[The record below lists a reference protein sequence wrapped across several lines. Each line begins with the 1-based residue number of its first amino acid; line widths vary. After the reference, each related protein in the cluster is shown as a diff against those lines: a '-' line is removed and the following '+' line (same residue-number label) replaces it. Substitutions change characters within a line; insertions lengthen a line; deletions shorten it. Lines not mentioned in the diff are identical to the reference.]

1 MIKCSQEINEL
12 EAKFEQLEKIRK
24 DFADLKKSTEK
35 RIDDMNKQHESR
47 MIEVIGQFKKKLNEA
62 NGQTV
67 LLNAKLKQSELEK
80 NNYSSLFTITL
91 FILLFL
97 GVAFYQKTKTH
108 EKEIQ
113 REKEFQRELIVEK
126 FTEKINYFEK
136 LLNKIRDE
144 YKDMT
149 KIIEHLQQSKSKKKK
164 YLTSAQLDF
173 KHINFINDGHD
184 VFTLMTIIII
194 TFIGLII
201 KN

>member
-1 MIKCSQEINEL
+1 MFAVHAIKIIQEINEL

-80 NNYSSLFTITL
+80 KNYSSLFTITL

-97 GVAFYQKTKTH
+97 GVVFYQKTKTH

-144 YKDMT
+144 YKHMT
-149 KIIEHLQQSKSKKKK
+149 KIIEHLQQSKSKKKN
-164 YLTSAQLDF
+164 
-173 KHINFINDGHD
+173 I
-184 VFTLMTIIII
+184 
-194 TFIGLII
+194 
-201 KN
+201 